1 MLTWQPQA
9 WEIGHL
15 FGMDVDLGDAVA
27 EVCRPRAERD
37 ADIAMATMAASPINI
52 STSRGRPAARG

>member
-1 MLTWQPQA
+1 
-9 WEIGHL
+9 
-15 FGMDVDLGDAVA
+15 MDVDLGDAVA

-52 STSRGRPAARG
+52 STSRGRPAVRG